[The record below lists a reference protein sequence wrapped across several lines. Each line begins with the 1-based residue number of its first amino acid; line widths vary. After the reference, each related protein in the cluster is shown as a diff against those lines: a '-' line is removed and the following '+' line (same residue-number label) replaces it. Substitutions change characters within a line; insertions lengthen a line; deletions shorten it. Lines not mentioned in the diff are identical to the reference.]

1 MWKSDRIEGILVHIP
16 WMTVLCLLMFF
27 AVRFADERLYA
38 DSGYYLLRTINEGSF
53 HIEHGRWVLAIAE
66 APALVASL
74 LGTSMDA
81 VIVVYSI
88 TNILFL
94 ALGIAYALFVLEDRR
109 TALLLAMIHVIGLA
123 HGLFCPVFELYYG
136 VALLVL
142 CIATVWNTHVRSK
155 YRAVLSFLLFI
166 GALSSHPM
174 VWALIL
180 GSLLLLNPSQRR
192 SILRPALVI
201 MIAFA
206 MFRGFTMSAYEA
218 GQLAFLQRFAF
229 PALVVGLLAPDVLM
243 EQARRIILHYPDVL
257 VLSTFC
263 VVVLWWNRQRRAAII
278 HLLGLFALYLAVGLY
293 LPEPTHDRYREQVDF
308 AFTAWTFIVILLSVW
323 EITVWR
329 PALLTVFVACLGFRL
344 AYIGSIAPSYSAR
357 TTWEKELIADARH
370 QGMHKAIIDP
380 MNTAFGTLD
389 DRVAPYWS
397 LGVESLLLS
406 AKDGPERAVSIIT
419 TDDLQCPGVPENLDK
434 VVMRCWDVLDPEA
447 LSARYFQLGS
457 GSYFRLP
464 ER

>member
-1 MWKSDRIEGILVHIP
+1 M
-16 WMTVLCLLMFF
+16 
-27 AVRFADERLYA
+27 
-38 DSGYYLLRTINEGSF
+38 
-53 HIEHGRWVLAIAE
+53 
-66 APALVASL
+66 
-74 LGTSMDA
+74 
-81 VIVVYSI
+81 
-88 TNILFL
+88 
-94 ALGIAYALFVLEDRR
+94 
-109 TALLLAMIHVIGLA
+109 
-123 HGLFCPVFELYYG
+123 
-136 VALLVL
+136 
-142 CIATVWNTHVRSK
+142 
-155 YRAVLSFLLFI
+155 
-166 GALSSHPM
+166 
-174 VWALIL
+174 
-180 GSLLLLNPSQRR
+180 
-192 SILRPALVI
+192 
-201 MIAFA
+201 
-206 MFRGFTMSAYEA
+206 
-218 GQLAFLQRFAF
+218 
-229 PALVVGLLAPDVLM
+229 
-243 EQARRIILHYPDVL
+243 
-257 VLSTFC
+257 
-263 VVVLWWNRQRRAAII
+263 
-278 HLLGLFALYLAVGLY
+278 YLAVGLY